1 MTKSMWKRDSSAPV
15 EKDSSAPV
23 EKDSLAPLE
32 KRVKSAPHFLS
43 NKRDYPF

>member
-1 MTKSMWKRDSSAPV
+1 MTKSMWKQDSSAPV

-43 NKRDYPF
+43 NKCAYPF